1 MDDNT
6 ALNDPAEL
14 GEIINYIISMISD
27 VVGVFRRIYIFENVS
42 LFDFLICV
50 AVMGIVIVYLLN
62 VARRPG
68 IESIS
73 SERARKYRS
82 FVDDEVKQARL
93 YRERL
98 ERMDRESK

>member
-68 IESIS
+68 VERLS
-73 SERARKYRS
+73 SERRRKAK
-82 FVDDEVKQARL
+82 EEHKG
-93 YRERL
+93 
-98 ERMDRESK
+98 